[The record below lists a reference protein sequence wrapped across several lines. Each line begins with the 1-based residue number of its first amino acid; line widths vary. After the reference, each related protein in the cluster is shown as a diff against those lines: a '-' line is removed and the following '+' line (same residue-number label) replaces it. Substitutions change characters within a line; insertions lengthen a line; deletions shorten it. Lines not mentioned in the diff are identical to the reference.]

1 MARQQRGQGPHRPV
15 KGFRPGR
22 EPTHIRKQQAKQQ
35 FTNLDSRQERL
46 VELFAERTPAESRQL
61 MRSWRTRLLAGA
73 AALFVLGATLYIWS
87 LIAGITVH
95 AIAAVVLLF
104 WWRLWNQREALD
116 AMADAVSGGTKS
128 GRRRR

>member
-1 MARQQRGQGPHRPV
+1 MARQHGGQGPQRPV

-22 EPTHIRKQQAKQQ
+22 EPAHIRKQQAKQQ
-35 FTNLDSRQERL
+35 FTGLDSRQERL

-73 AALFVLGATLYIWS
+73 AVLAVLGAVLYFWS

-95 AIAAVVLLF
+95 AIAAVVLFF
-104 WWRLWNQREALD
+104 WWRLYRQSDALD
-116 AMADAVSGGTKS
+116 AMADAVSAS
-128 GRRRR
+128 PQGRRRRR